1 MKTFFSIAILLF
13 AAGAYALPLP
23 AVSPRHNVLI
33 VVEGQTSL
41 HNYAMGDGRQLATL
55 MGHFATTTRLVGVHD
70 YRRDELNA
78 CDILFYIG
86 FHADNALPADFLN
99 DVLTT
104 GKPVVWINTG
114 FREFSRLPA
123 VRKKWGFTV
132 SRLDSTDDFATVRSG
147 GSVFRKGEPNLN
159 IIDIADRR
167 AVTVVATAVSQV
179 THREVP
185 YIVQSGNL
193 IYIGDSPFASAG
205 DSDRYLLFADMLHDI
220 LGQQHEESH
229 SALLRI
235 EDISPMDNPA
245 RLREIADILSSR
257 GVPFLVGVIPFYVSP
272 GEGIRVSL
280 SDKPELVDAL
290 KYMVQNG
297 ATIVMHG
304 VTHQYKG
311 VTAMDYE
318 FWDES
323 TNAPIRG
330 ETVDGIRQKIRLGVE
345 ECMRNGIYPLLWET
359 PHYTASFK
367 LYETIP
373 EFFGAAMEQRLSIED
388 ADYGQTFPYVIDRD
402 LFGQK
407 IYPEN
412 LGYIPLDPDKEKSRG
427 YVRALLANART
438 NLYVRDGF
446 ASCFFHE
453 FLDLDLLKEIVDGV
467 QALGYTYLDLREQQ
481 LWVKLPDR
489 VILTGDQSYTVTLH
503 DQYLS
508 EAWFGRNGEAE
519 RKELSETRLDG
530 PVTRHVSLSP
540 GEFYRAEPAE
550 FRERTPGALE
560 TASLYARQIIRRMF
574 GSVETWE
581 EARPVILWNHFAVGS
596 AHNDQASF
604 AAVFRSVN
612 IDLDTIF
619 LGQPL
624 DFRRYNIL
632 VVPYGFVDSL
642 RETDYD
648 VITHFVEGGGCL
660 ITDGRN
666 DLADNFGIS
675 YGTVHL
681 NVARVRDRLFPE
693 ERIRWTRPELMTKFD
708 VDDVDRIFCVHEV
721 TETPLVIGRRW
732 QKGKVIYIGTRFDP
746 LSQEGTSRYPFLLEY
761 IRSYFQLGP
770 ALRRDDLA
778 MYFEPG
784 MHKNTSI
791 ETLVSQW
798 VREGIRCVHVSG
810 WHQYPK
816 YTYDYERLIRVAHAN
831 GILVYA
837 WLEPPQV
844 SEKFWN
850 EHPEWREK
858 NYMGKDVTPSWR
870 YPVALT
876 DSACL
881 DAMTAA
887 YRGFLEAHDWDGVN
901 LAELYFESGRGL
913 EDPQLFTP
921 MHPSARREFR
931 ARYGFELQSVLDA
944 ASPRYWKTDPAAAEA
959 VTEFRVSALEHVYRR
974 LLPMMRDVARAR
986 PGFEIIVTAM
996 DSYDAPELKGYFGV
1010 DMHSVLRLQKEFG
1023 FALQVE
1029 DPERLWSTDPARYES
1044 IGASYA
1050 SLLGDTSK
1058 LLLDLN
1064 ILTFRKPEKITRFP
1078 TLIQTGTESFELIRA
1093 AAAGAPRMTVYSEG
1107 SINPQDMMFLPY
1119 ALAAGTRY
1127 RPTSSGYEV
1136 HTPYSVVM
1144 QLPQAANGILV
1155 DGSLTAPF
1163 RGSMYLIPGGDHEI
1177 RVRGGAAGSL
1187 SSQMLHARIM
1197 SLTGSLVSVT
1207 YGYRRI
1213 DAVYESITRE
1223 LMSID
1228 REPVAVRVDGEAYRF
1243 AALKGNDCFSLL
1255 LPAGRHSVEI
1265 LAGDAIA
1272 SGISLTSFWTTTV
1285 IALFGLLAVSSL
1297 FFMYVAVRIRRARAG
1312 GAAG

>member
-1 MKTFFSIAILLF
+1 MKPVIVILLLL
-13 AAGAYALPLP
+13 AAPGTFALPLP

-33 VVEGQTSL
+33 IVEGQTSL
-41 HNYAMGDGRQLATL
+41 HNFAMGDGRQLATL
-55 MGHFATTTRLVGVHD
+55 MGHFATTTRLIGVHD
-70 YRRDELNA
+70 YRRVDLDA

-86 FHADNALPADFLN
+86 FHADNPLPAEFLN
-99 DVLTT
+99 DVLATA
-104 GKPVVWINTG
+104 KPVVWINTG
-114 FREFSRLPA
+114 FREFSRLPG

-132 SRLDSTDDFATVRSG
+132 SRLDSTDNFATVKCG
-147 GSVFRKGEPNLN
+147 GNVFRKGEPNLN

-167 AVTVVATAVSQV
+167 AVSVVATAVSQV
-179 THREVP
+179 THAELP

-235 EDISPMDNPA
+235 EDISPMDNPE

-257 GVPFLVGVIPFYVSP
+257 GIPFLVGVIPFYVSP
-272 GEGIRVSL
+272 AEGIRVSL
-280 SDKPELVDAL
+280 SDKPDLVDAL

-330 ETVDGIRQKIRLGVE
+330 ETVEGIRQKIALGVE

-388 ADYGQTFPYVIDRD
+388 ADYGQTFPYVINKD

-412 LGYIPLDPDKEKSRG
+412 LGYIPLETDREKSEAH
-427 YVRALLANART
+427 VRDLLANAKT
-438 NLYVRDGF
+438 NLAVRDGF
-446 ASCFFHE
+446 ASSFFHE
-453 FLDLDLLKEIVDGV
+453 FLDLNLLVQIVEGV
-467 QALGYTYLDLREQQ
+467 EALGYTYIDLREQT
-481 LWVKLPDR
+481 LWTHLPDR
-489 VILTGDQSYTVTLH
+489 VILTGDQSYTITLH
-503 DQYLS
+503 DQYLA
-508 EAWFGRNGEAE
+508 EAWFGRNGEIE
-519 RKELSETRLDG
+519 RKQLSEARMDG
-530 PVTRHVSLSP
+530 PVTRRVSLAP

-550 FRERTPGALE
+550 FREREPGALE
-560 TASLYARQIIRRMF
+560 TASLYARNLIRRVF
-574 GSVETWE
+574 GSPETWA
-581 EARPVILWNHFAVGS
+581 EARPVILWNHYAVGS
-596 AHNDQASF
+596 AYNDQASL

-612 IDLDTIF
+612 IDIDTIF

-624 DFRRYNIL
+624 DFRRHNLL

-648 VITHFVEGGGCL
+648 IIMRFVEGGGCL
-660 ITDGRN
+660 ITDGKN
-666 DLADNFGIS
+666 DLAENFGIRYS
-675 YGTVHL
+675 TVHL
-681 NVARVRDRLFPE
+681 NVARVRDRIFPE
-693 ERIRWTRPELMTKFD
+693 ERIRWTRPEVMTKFD
-708 VDDVDRIFCVHEV
+708 ADDVDRIFCIHEV
-721 TETPLVIGRRW
+721 TETPLVIGKRW
-732 QKGKVIYIGTRFDP
+732 EKGKVIYFGTRFDP
-746 LSQEGTSRYPFLLEY
+746 LSQEGTSRYPFLMEY
-761 IRSYFQLGP
+761 IRSYFDLGP
-770 ALRRDDLA
+770 AIRREELS

-784 MHKNTSI
+784 MRRNTSI

-816 YTYDYERLIRVAHAN
+816 YTYDYERLIRLAHAN

-844 SEKFWN
+844 SQMFWN
-850 EHPEWREK
+850 DHPGWREK
-858 NYMGKDVTPSWR
+858 NYLGKDVVPNWR

-881 DAMTAA
+881 GAVTAT
-887 YRGFLEAHDWDGVN
+887 YRAFLEAYDWDGVN

-921 MHPSARREFR
+921 MHPSARQEFR
-931 ARYGFELQSVLDA
+931 ARYGFDLQSVLDP
-944 ASPRYWKTDPAAAEA
+944 ASPHYWKTDPAAADA
-959 VTEFRVSALEHVYRR
+959 VTAFRVAALERVYRE
-974 LLPMMRDVARAR
+974 LIPMMEGVARAK

-996 DSYDAPELKGYFGV
+996 DSYGSPELKDYFGV
-1010 DMHSVLRLQKEFG
+1010 DMHSILRLRKEFG

-1029 DPERLWSTDPARYES
+1029 DPERLWSTDPGRYES

-1050 SLLGDTSK
+1050 ALVGDTAK

-1064 ILTFRKPEKITRFP
+1064 ILTFRKPEKVTRFP
-1078 TLIQTGTESFELIRA
+1078 TLIQTGTESFELVRSA
-1093 AAAGAPRMTVYSEG
+1093 AIGTPRMTIYSEG
-1107 SINPQDMMFLPY
+1107 SVNPQDLMYLPF
-1119 ALAAGTRY
+1119 ALASGVRY
-1127 RPTSSGYEV
+1127 TPTASGYDV
-1136 HTPYSVVM
+1136 QAPYSVVM
-1144 QLPQAANGILV
+1144 KLPQATNGILV
-1155 DGSLTAPF
+1155 DGSLMAPF
-1163 RGSMYLIPGGDHEI
+1163 RGDLFLLPAGAHKVSI
-1177 RVRGGAAGSL
+1177 RGGAAGSL
-1187 SSQMLHARIM
+1187 SAQMLHARIM
-1197 SLTGSLVSVT
+1197 SLTGSLDSVA
-1207 YGYRRI
+1207 YGFRRI
-1213 DAVYESITRE
+1213 DAVYESVTRE

-1228 REPVAVRVDGEAYRF
+1228 REPVAVRVDGASYPF
-1243 AALKGNDCFSLL
+1243 TTLKGNDCFSLF
-1255 LPAGRHSVEI
+1255 LPAGRHRVEI
-1265 LAGDAIA
+1265 VAGDAIA

-1297 FFMYVAVRIRRARAG
+1297 FLMYVAVRIRRARA
-1312 GAAG
+1312 A